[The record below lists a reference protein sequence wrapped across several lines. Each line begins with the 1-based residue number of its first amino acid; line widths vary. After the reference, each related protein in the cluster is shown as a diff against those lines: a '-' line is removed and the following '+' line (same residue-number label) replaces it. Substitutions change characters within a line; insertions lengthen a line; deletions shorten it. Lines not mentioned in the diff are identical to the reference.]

1 MNRLLTTAAFIHSN
15 MPLGTPWNH
24 PAITNEDA
32 YDVAGY
38 LSSRERPQM
47 SGLEKDYPKKE
58 KKAVD
63 CPYPPLCRRF
73 PPGSASVRTV
83 PANTESAEKDM
94 KKPDGKGPMADTL
107 ANTGVT
113 VP

>member
-47 SGLEKDYPKKE
+47 SGLEKD
-58 KKAVD
+58 
-63 CPYPPLCRRF
+63 
-73 PPGSASVRTV
+73 
-83 PANTESAEKDM
+83 
-94 KKPDGKGPMADTL
+94 
-107 ANTGVT
+107 
-113 VP
+113 